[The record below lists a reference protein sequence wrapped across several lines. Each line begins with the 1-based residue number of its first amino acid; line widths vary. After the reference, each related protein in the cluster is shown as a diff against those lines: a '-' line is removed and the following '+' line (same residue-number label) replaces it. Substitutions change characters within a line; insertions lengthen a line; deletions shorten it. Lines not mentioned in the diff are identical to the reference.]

1 MDIKEQIGKMVL
13 SVLMKFAGEPFNEDT
28 CKKIDEQLSECLLS
42 SGLYTEDFSE
52 HHPLTKPLYTGAEL
66 ELDIDTMGISV
77 KIGAFNFN
85 YESKEI
91 WGLV

>member
-1 MDIKEQIGKMVL
+1 MGIEQQVRKLTL
-13 SVLMKFAGEPFNEDT
+13 SVLRNFVGEQFNNET
-28 CKKIDEQLSECLLS
+28 REKIDEQLSECLLS

-52 HHPLTKPLYTGAEL
+52 HHSLTKPLYTGAEL